1 MSRRARPIR
10 TSRARVAAVLT
21 AAFTLAAV
29 AAGCSSAGGGT
40 TGASASGSSQVN
52 TNGTITEG
60 YTLQP
65 TTLDPEVGTSGADYA
80 YIEPI
85 FGNLIEVDSK
95 GTLIPAQA
103 TKWAFSGTGAK
114 KDDTFSVWL
123 RPGLKF
129 SDGTPL
135 NAAAVVADWKRY
147 ISSGDVL
154 DNLEYVIP
162 SSIHAVSD
170 TEVQVQTSQPNAQ
183 LPWGLADRAGMIVD
197 PTALA
202 KEGAATFGTNPVG
215 AGQYKVTSV
224 NAGHS
229 YCYTRNDTY
238 YLSNTADPRVQNL
251 CIQDYATTTAEDTAL
266 RSGTVQVGLY
276 LQGNDYKVLKPDAS
290 LSVLHGPS
298 LGFDEIYFNGQSTPS
313 KHGANLTSPTL
324 RLAFNLGLNR
334 QEMNQIGED
343 GLGTVGTELRPPG
356 SFGYVAGYDTQLAYN
371 PTKAKALMASM
382 GYSPSHPYHLTCDW
396 YPGLGYNL
404 TDPVMIASEAAV
416 GIDLSVVEGPTT
428 DVVSYYTENSY
439 PCYVS
444 GWGGGANP
452 VTTYEGMLWSHS
464 YYNAHSCTS
473 TTDCG
478 SGASWGDDSAINAFF
493 TTFSNSGLNQLFTK
507 IASNQVTNPGNAVVY
522 FNPTITA
529 FTSNV
534 AGPGVT
540 VNPNQSFELDSLYY
554 K

>member
-1 MSRRARPIR
+1 MSRPGRPVRAR
-10 TSRARVAAVLT
+10 SARIAAALTAVLAVAAL
-21 AAFTLAAV
+21 
-29 AAGCSSAGGGT
+29 AAGCSSSGGG
-40 TGASASGSSQVN
+40 GNSGSSSSTVN

-60 YTLQP
+60 YTLPP
-65 TTLDPEVGTSGADYA
+65 TTLDPEVGTSGADYV

-85 FGNLIEVDSK
+85 FGNLIEVNAK
-95 GTLIPAQA
+95 GTLVPAMA

-114 KDDTFSVWL
+114 KNDTFTVYL

-147 ISSGDVL
+147 IASGDVL
-154 DNLEYVIP
+154 DDLEYVIP

-170 TEVQVQTSQPNAQ
+170 TEVQEQTTQPNAQ

-202 KEGAATFGTNPVG
+202 KEGPANFGTNPVG

-224 NAGHS
+224 TAGHS
-229 YCYTRNDTY
+229 YCYKRNDGY
-238 YLSNTADPRVQNL
+238 YQSNTVDPRIQNM

-266 RSGTVQVGLY
+266 RSGTVQVGIY
-276 LQGNDYKVLKPDAS
+276 LQGNDYKVLQSDAS
-290 LSVLHGPS
+290 LNVLHGPAT
-298 LGFDEIYFNGQSTPS
+298 GFDEIYFNGLSKPS
-313 KHGANLTSPTL
+313 KHGPNMTNPKL

-334 QEMNQIGED
+334 EAMNQIGED
-343 GLGTVGTELRPPG
+343 GLGTVNTEERPPG
-356 SFGYVAGYDTQLAYN
+356 SFGYVPQYATQLSYN

-382 GYSPSHPYHLTCDW
+382 GYSPSHPYNLTCDW

-404 TDPVMIASEAAV
+404 TDPVMIASEKAI
-416 GIDLSVVEGPTT
+416 GINLSVVEGPVT

-452 VTTYEGMLWSHS
+452 VTTYEGILWSHS
-464 YYNAHSCTS
+464 YYNAHYCTS
-473 TTDCG
+473 TTSCG
-478 SGASWGDDSAINAFF
+478 AGADWGDDPEINAFF
-493 TTFSNSGLNQLFTK
+493 TTFSTSGLTSLFTK
-507 IASNQVTNPGNAVVY
+507 IAANQTTNPGNAVVY
-522 FNPTITA
+522 NNPTITA
-529 FTSNV
+529 FAKNV

-540 VNPNQSFELDSLYY
+540 VNPNQSFEFDSVYY